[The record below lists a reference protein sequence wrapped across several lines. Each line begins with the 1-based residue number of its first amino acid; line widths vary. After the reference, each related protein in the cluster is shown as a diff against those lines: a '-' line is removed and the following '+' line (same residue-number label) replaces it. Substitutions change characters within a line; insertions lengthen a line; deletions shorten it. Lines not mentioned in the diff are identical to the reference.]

1 MLPQTIQEQITYIAR
16 LMFERRLTDISGG
29 NISARIGET
38 LYLTPRFAGAKLHW
52 RLAAEDILSGDVASD
67 EILESPRCSRESRA
81 HLSIYRNFPDVH
93 AIIHAHPYHVLPFCV
108 AEKPIRMVLE
118 STQKFGIVDLAKPGP
133 AHSQELADNIVAGL
147 RSKEEIIRKQ
157 AAGILIPKHGIIL
170 AGKDLFAVV
179 DALERIDWNARC
191 ILLSKLVD

>member
-1 MLPQTIQEQITYIAR
+1 MAIKGLKI
-16 LMFERRLTDISGG
+16 
-29 NISARIGET
+29 IGET
-38 LYLTPRFAGAKLHW
+38 INASVPKVA
-52 RLAAEDILSGDVASD
+52 RLFE
-67 EILESPRCSRESRA
+67 E
-81 HLSIYRNFPDVH
+81 RN
-93 AIIHAHPYHVLPFCV
+93 LN
-108 AEKPIRMVLE
+108 
-118 STQKFGIVDLAKPGP
+118 GIVDLAKPGP